1 MDSKVIAAVAG
12 AIGLV
17 FVIIAFR
24 PVDVSNI
31 PEHLVCSSDD
41 DCIPEGECH
50 PTSCI
55 NEDFIVRYSDM
66 FCTTECAPGT
76 MDCGQGSC
84 ICHDNECVVMW
95 VE

>member
-31 PEHLVCSSDD
+31 PKELICSTNA
-41 DCIPEGECH
+41 DCVPEQSCH

-55 NEDFIVRYSDM
+55 NTENVEYTDM
-66 FCTTECAPGT
+66 FCTAECAPGT
-76 MDCGQGSC
+76 LDCGQGSC
-84 ICHDNECVVMW
+84 ACVNHRCEVNWNE
-95 VE
+95 